1 MKRRSYQFIVWLLLG
16 LSGCDT
22 SPDYAD
28 LQTFIDKAKAQS
40 SGTIERIPKGQPYK
54 SFTYDAAALR
64 SPFQPIV
71 QLESNLGSKVNTS
84 AVQPNQ
90 ARTKHLLEGFAIE
103 SLVMVGVLSN
113 RRASYALLRSSNGVH
128 RVALGD
134 YLGINNGR
142 VTTITASQV
151 EVIEIIA
158 DGEGGWREQPYTL
171 LLQERE

>member
-1 MKRRSYQFIVWLLLG
+1 MKSRSYRLIVWLLLG
-16 LSGCDT
+16 VTGCDA

-28 LQTFIDKAKAQS
+28 LQIFIDKAKAQS
-40 SGTIERIPKGQPYK
+40 SGTIERIPKGKIYK

-64 SPFQPIV
+64 SPFQPVV
-71 QLESNLGSKVNTS
+71 QLESSLGSKESTS
-84 AVQPNQ
+84 TLQPNQ

-113 RRASYALLRSSNGVH
+113 RRASYALLRSSNAVH
-128 RVALGD
+128 RVAVGD

-151 EVIEIIA
+151 EVIEIVA
-158 DGEGGWREQPYTL
+158 DGEGGWQEQPYTL
-171 LLQERE
+171 FLQER